1 MILTQA
7 CEGKDGMASA
17 RRSRERC
24 MGIYAGGLIAPASRH
39 CPNISLWE
47 TDNRILV
54 FKNKNN
60 EGANCL
66 DLIYED
72 NSNSNV

>member
-1 MILTQA
+1 
-7 CEGKDGMASA
+7 
-17 RRSRERC
+17 